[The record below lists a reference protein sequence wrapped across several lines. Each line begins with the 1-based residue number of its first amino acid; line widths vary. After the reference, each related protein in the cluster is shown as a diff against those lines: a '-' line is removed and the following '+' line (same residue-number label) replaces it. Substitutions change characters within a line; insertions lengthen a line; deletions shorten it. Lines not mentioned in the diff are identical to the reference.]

1 MRIERI
7 DTMNGVILIEI
18 GRIIVNIAIK
28 NGYPG
33 LFRIFLFISLNASML
48 AVFGCLIALIIV

>member
-7 DTMNGVILIEI
+7 DIMNGVELIEI
-18 GRIIVNIAIK
+18 GRINVNIAIK

-33 LFRIFLFISLNASML
+33 LFRISLFISLNASRL
-48 AVFGCLIALIIV
+48 AVFGCLITFIIV